1 MGGSIYDIRQYG
13 KSGVGLKPT
22 ITTTSPDVIDY
33 SLHTRPAADGG
44 IPDVDLSAG
53 FGMNMGTAG
62 MGLQGLATIGGIWN
76 AYQSQKLAK
85 EQFAF
90 TKAMANTNLN
100 NQIKSYNTALSD
112 RSRTRGA
119 MEGQSAAQVQSYI
132 DTNQM
137 TR

>member
-1 MGGSIYDIRQYG
+1 MGEDELAFSIEGGDTN
-13 KSGVGLKPT
+13 SSPVGDF
-22 ITTTSPDVIDY
+22 S
-33 SLHTRPAADGG
+33 SLNLFGNAVVNPWRKGG
-44 IPDVDLSAG
+44 AMNPSAKL
-53 FGMNMGTAG
+53 GMNMGTAS

>member
-1 MGGSIYDIRQYG
+1 MGEDGFVFPTEASMGYNSINAFG
-13 KSGVGLKPT
+13 GNAVNSWNGGGGLK
-22 ITTTSPDVIDY
+22 S
-33 SLHTRPAADGG
+33 SLDP
-44 IPDVDLSAG
+44 SAG